1 MSDIPANTPDNV
13 DMKIICESS
22 FYKLMYEI
30 EDHLT
35 RGWRLHPDYAPVA
48 NFTSFEVTLL
58 KNRASMNR
66 TRDRIDEVLGAREEA
81 NMQKNVQHM
90 AKVHEVT
97 KQKTQQRKT
106 GKNAQTM
113 LESVLKVK
121 EGGNEGAV

>member
-1 MSDIPANTPDNV
+1 MSNIPATTPDNV
-13 DMKIICESS
+13 DLKIICEVS
-22 FYKLMYEI
+22 FFALIHEL

-35 RGWRLHPDYAPVA
+35 RGWRVHPDYAPVA

-81 NMQKNVQHM
+81 NAEKKAEAA
-90 AKVHEVT
+90 AKAAQTT
-97 KQKTQQRKT
+97 KEKTQQRKT

-121 EGGNEGAV
+121 EGGDEG

>member
-1 MSDIPANTPDNV
+1 MNNIPSNTPDNV
-13 DMKIICESS
+13 DMKIICEVS
-22 FYKLMYEI
+22 FFALMHEI

-81 NMQKNVQHM
+81 NLQKNVQHM

-113 LESVLKVK
+113 LESVLRVK
-121 EGGNEGAV
+121 DGETNAD